1 MIRYN
6 EIFRKDI
13 LFMNK
18 STPRTKKQQT
28 DAAADIPAEAIAGGE
43 KTSLVKS
50 LWLGSCSRF
59 TVLCLIMLVVS
70 AIASDSLTVTYVDT
84 VHFFLLLPFGFCL
97 AIAARVRLSDSLSTG
112 VKCMLH
118 ATVTL
123 GGFYLF
129 AYLPYQIRTSPSP
142 MQVLILLLAAMLL
155 YAVVMGVYALVAHR
169 RRRKAVEEAP
179 YVSQYRKP

>member
-1 MIRYN
+1 MVRYN
-6 EIFRKDI
+6 ENLGKDI
-13 LFMNK
+13 PFMNK
-18 STPRTKKQQT
+18 SNPRAPRRQT
-28 DAAADIPAEAIAGGE
+28 ETAAEIPAATASGE
-43 KTSLVKS
+43 GKTSLVKS

-59 TVLCLIMLVVS
+59 TVLCLIMLVIS

-84 VHFFLLLPFGFCL
+84 VHFFLLLPFGFFL
-97 AIAARVRLSDSLSTG
+97 AVAARVRLSESLSTG
-112 VKCMLH
+112 VKCLLH

-129 AYLPYQIRTSPSP
+129 AYLPYQVRTKPSP

-155 YAVVMGVYALVAHR
+155 YAAVMGVYALVTHK
-169 RRRKAVEEAP
+169 RRRKAVEDTP